1 MSKILLREIM
11 SLVDKNS
18 SLIPEGDYL
27 ELCQK
32 VRDLYKEIESP
43 QLSPVR
49 VLRYDEEDDMVEMG
63 SPVAGV
69 RWEDEVD

>member
-27 ELCQK
+27 ELCEK
-32 VRDLYKEIESP
+32 VRDLYKEIET
-43 QLSPVR
+43 PVR
-49 VLRYDEEDDMVEMG
+49 VLRYDEDDDMVEMG
-63 SPVAGV
+63 SPVTGV

>member
-1 MSKILLREIM
+1 M

-27 ELCQK
+27 ELCEK
-32 VRDLYKEIESP
+32 VRDLYREIER
-43 QLSPVR
+43 PVR
-49 VLRYDEEDDMVEMG
+49 FLRYNEYEEDMVEMG

-69 RWEDEVD
+69 GD

>member
-1 MSKILLREIM
+1 MSKVLLHEIM

-27 ELCQK
+27 ALCKK
-32 VRDLYKEIESP
+32 VCELYKEIERP

-49 VLRYDEEDDMVEMG
+49 VLRYDQYEEDMVEMG

-69 RWEDEVD
+69 GD

>member
-1 MSKILLREIM
+1 MSKVLLHEIM

-27 ELCQK
+27 ALCEK

-43 QLSPVR
+43 VR
-49 VLRYDEEDDMVEMG
+49 VLRYDEDDDMVEMG

-69 RWEDEVD
+69 GWEDEVD

>member
-1 MSKILLREIM
+1 MSKILLHEIM

-27 ELCQK
+27 ELCEK
-32 VRDLYKEIESP
+32 VRDLYREIESP

-49 VLRYDEEDDMVEMG
+49 FLRYNEYEEDMVEMG

-69 RWEDEVD
+69 GD

>member
-1 MSKILLREIM
+1 MSKVLLHEIM

-27 ELCQK
+27 ELCEK
-32 VRDLYKEIESP
+32 VRDLYKELESP
-43 QLSPVR
+43 QFSPVR
-49 VLRYDEEDDMVEMG
+49 VWGYNEYEEDMVEMG

-69 RWEDEVD
+69 GD

>member
-1 MSKILLREIM
+1 MSKVLLHEIM

-27 ELCQK
+27 ELCEK
-32 VRDLYKEIESP
+32 VCDLYKEMDMYQPPIR
-43 QLSPVR
+43 LL
-49 VLRYDEEDDMVEMG
+49 VLDPSDEDDDMVEMG

-69 RWEDEVD
+69 GD